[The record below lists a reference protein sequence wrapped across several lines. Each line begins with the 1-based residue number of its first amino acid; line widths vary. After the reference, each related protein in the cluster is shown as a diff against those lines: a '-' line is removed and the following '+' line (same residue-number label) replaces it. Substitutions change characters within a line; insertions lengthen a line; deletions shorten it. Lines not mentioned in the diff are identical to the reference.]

1 MWAFSFVVALGA
13 AAAVAGDAAG
23 MAAEVDADGGVA
35 AAPEG
40 KGNGR
45 GQNIFADIFSQKAD
59 WSAISDVAKGVLN
72 SIGGATSA
80 NSDDDES
87 TASLDAVLSA
97 ARDMAAASLA
107 SRPER

>member
-23 MAAEVDADGGVA
+23 MAAEVDAGTGVA
-35 AAPEG
+35 TAPEG
-40 KGNGR
+40 DGTS
-45 GQNIFADIFSQKAD
+45 QNIFADIFSQKAD

-72 SIGGATSA
+72 SIGGATAA

-87 TASLDAVLSA
+87 TASLDAVLST